1 MQVRAAE
8 PLPPLEKLLQQPGN
22 VELGEVVYRTIGT
35 CANCHQVGGQGKN
48 VGPDLSQIGDKLAK
62 EALYVSILDPSAGIS
77 HSYESYAALTESGQ
91 VVVGLM
97 VSQTDEEV
105 VLKDAEGIQ
114 RTLPRASL
122 EELKVLEKSLMPDNL
137 VAALSVEDLVNLVE
151 YLTTLRK

>member
-1 MQVRAAE
+1 
-8 PLPPLEKLLQQPGN
+8 
-22 VELGEVVYRTIGT
+22 
-35 CANCHQVGGQGKN
+35 
-48 VGPDLSQIGDKLAK
+48 
-62 EALYVSILDPSAGIS
+62 LDPSAGIS

-114 RTLPRASL
+114 RTLPRVSL